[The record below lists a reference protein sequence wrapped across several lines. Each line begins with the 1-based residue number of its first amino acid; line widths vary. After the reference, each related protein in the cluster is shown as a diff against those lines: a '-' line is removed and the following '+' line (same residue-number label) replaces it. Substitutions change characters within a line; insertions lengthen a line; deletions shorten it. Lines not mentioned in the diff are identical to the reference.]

1 MANNNSAPA
10 KKVRITLV
18 RSPLGYSTRH
28 KKTVRALGLRKLHQT
43 VELNDTSS
51 IRGMVYLVSQL
62 VKVEEA

>member
-1 MANNNSAPA
+1 MANKNSTGA

-18 RSPLGYSTRH
+18 RSPLGYSVRH
-28 KKTVRALGLRKLHQT
+28 KKTVRALGLRRIRQT
-43 VELNDTSS
+43 VELNDTPA